1 VALVLESKHHVKIL
15 FFTRSLN
22 AGGAER
28 QLVLLARGLH
38 QRGHDVAVALC
49 YSGGPLEADLKE
61 TSVRMISLDKRGRW
75 DVFGFLLRLIRTVRS
90 ERPDLLY
97 AYIADL
103 MTVFVQPFLRSM
115 KIVWSIRGS
124 NMDLSRYDWLHGTS
138 HTLGCWLSRLPDLII
153 SNSHAGRRDYVAKGY
168 PADRTIVIPNGVDTA
183 RFFPNPEA
191 RERVRAQWGMAEGE
205 ELIGLVGRLDPQ
217 KDHETFL
224 QAAVLLLRER
234 KQVRFVCVGNGPSEY
249 KTALKSRAHALGLS
263 DHVMWISAQSQV
275 ADVYNAL
282 DLLVSSSSFG
292 EGFSNVLG
300 EAMACGVPCVA
311 TDVGDS
317 GLVIGDIGQLVP
329 PKDPA
334 ALRTA
339 IQTVL
344 VSKPTEA
351 GIRQR
356 IVEHFSLENLV
367 LATERTL
374 LALCHQPSGKPV
386 PIGHNAPLR

>member
-1 VALVLESKHHVKIL
+1 MKIL
-15 FFTRSLN
+15 FLTRSLN

-38 QRGHDVAVALC
+38 QRGHDVTVALC

-61 TSVRMISLDKRGRW
+61 ASVRMIFLDKRGRW
-75 DVFGFLLRLIRTVRS
+75 DVFGFLVRLIRTMRS

-124 NMDLSRYDWLHGTS
+124 NMDLSHYDWLHSTG
-138 HTLGCWLSRLPDLII
+138 HTLGRWLSRLPDLII
-153 SNSHAGRRDYVAKGY
+153 SNSHAGRRDYVADGY
-168 PADRTIVIPNGVDTA
+168 PANRTVVIPNGIDTA

-249 KTALKSRAHALGLS
+249 KTALQSRAQALGLS
-263 DHVMWISAQSQV
+263 DHIMWISAQSQV

-317 GLVIGDIGQLVP
+317 GLVIGDMGQLVP

-334 ALRTA
+334 ALMTA
-339 IQTVL
+339 MQQVL
-344 VSKPTEA
+344 DRKPRAAE
-351 GIRQR
+351 IRQR
-356 IVEHFSLENLV
+356 IIEQFSLENLV
-367 LATERTL
+367 LSTERTL
-374 LALCHQPSGKPV
+374 LALCDQPVGRAVTTEPTS
-386 PIGHNAPLR
+386 LL